1 MSLKQIILCLIK
13 LPKLSFFQYLEVK
26 SMGMGRG
33 LDRQLMEK
41 LTSNFSLEGGHH
53 LPSSHPGQWICR
65 GLTLRLT
72 TSYGL
77 ATCLFKGGLQVAL
90 CQKLKGEKV
99 GFWLIGIGGSTFCRQ
114 LRRDLFSLM
123 LSWTVPYDSQS
134 GSRLVA
140 APPGVGGGGE
150 CVVSK
155 RWMHGRDY

>member
-26 SMGMGRG
+26 SMRKG

-53 LPSSHPGQWICR
+53 PPSSHPGQWIYR

-72 TSYGL
+72 TAYGL

-140 APPGVGGGGE
+140 APPV
-150 CVVSK
+150 
-155 RWMHGRDY
+155 R